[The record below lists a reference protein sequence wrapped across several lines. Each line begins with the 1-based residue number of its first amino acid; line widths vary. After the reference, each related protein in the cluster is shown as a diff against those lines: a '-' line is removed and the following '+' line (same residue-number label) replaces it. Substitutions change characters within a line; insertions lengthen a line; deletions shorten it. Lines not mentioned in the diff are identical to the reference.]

1 MFTNFYFYSLHFL
14 LYSIL
19 TPLKKCPICLG
30 ILRETWTVMEC
41 MHRFCGDCIQ
51 KCLRGGKQECPSCRQ
66 HVPSKRSLRRDH
78 KYDALILQVYSDV
91 EKYER
96 REDKR
101 MVAKNRIQS
110 RKISQDLQQ
119 KIEEQKKNQ
128 RLLKSQRIAANAA
141 ERQASR
147 RSNNNSTSNGNSNN
161 NNNNSSSSSSSSNS
175 GDGHTN
181 NRSRSKR
188 DTSSNG
194 KKRSRKKSTHTP
206 VLDNSNARFQLKRD
220 PNETELEELE
230 HPWLCTSP
238 QIQVRHLKKYLSRKI
253 NIDAHRIEITFFI
266 GGTTQIMCDDKAKF
280 AEIEALQQPKDV
292 NEHCVLFF
300 RVAR

>member
-19 TPLKKCPICLG
+19 TPTHKCPICLG

-119 KIEEQKKNQ
+119 KIEEQKK
-128 RLLKSQRIAANAA
+128 KSTFIEITKNC
-141 ERQASR
+141 S
-147 RSNNNSTSNGNSNN
+147 
-161 NNNNSSSSSSSSNS
+161 
-175 GDGHTN
+175 
-181 NRSRSKR
+181 
-188 DTSSNG
+188 
-194 KKRSRKKSTHTP
+194 KRSRKTSKS
-206 VLDNSNARFQLKRD
+206 SFQ
-220 PNETELEELE
+220 
-230 HPWLCTSP
+230 
-238 QIQVRHLKKYLSRKI
+238 
-253 NIDAHRIEITFFI
+253 
-266 GGTTQIMCDDKAKF
+266 
-280 AEIEALQQPKDV
+280 QQ
-292 NEHCVLFF
+292 
-300 RVAR
+300 